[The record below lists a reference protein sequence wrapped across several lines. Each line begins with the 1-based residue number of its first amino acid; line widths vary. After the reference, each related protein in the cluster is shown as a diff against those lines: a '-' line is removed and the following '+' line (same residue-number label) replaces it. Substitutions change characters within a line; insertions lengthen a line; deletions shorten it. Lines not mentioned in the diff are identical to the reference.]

1 MRKINA
7 LLKPHSQRLP
17 LQSVNHKLE
26 EQHTQRERQYKQL
39 YFGRNWKSAED
50 HIAPGGIVNTQDQ
63 SDFQSDA
70 PEYDAVVEKAST
82 EHAALVN

>member
-17 LQSVNHKLE
+17 LQSVNHKLAQLRQ
-26 EQHTQRERQYKQL
+26 EQS
-39 YFGRNWKSAED
+39 N
-50 HIAPGGIVNTQDQ
+50 V
-63 SDFQSDA
+63 QSDA